1 MIYESNLEI
10 QICRLI
16 YKFVENN
23 LERSFSTNLLNHF
36 LDYSPNLPN
45 FIIFKDPSNWQIL
58 HF

>member
-1 MIYESNLEI
+1 MKSNLEI

-36 LDYSPNLPN
+36 LDYSPNS
-45 FIIFKDPSNWQIL
+45 IIFEDPSNR
-58 HF
+58 